1 VISQDL
7 NDFKARTDDMFP
19 GGQEAQYNLMRL
31 IDSMVMTGYE
41 IMELKCRDETGRPAM
56 LSFQSANDTQSPNAL
71 RDWTYW
77 LMYYRTL
84 TLGFG
89 RQAGTQLY
97 VSKEFPREDMLV
109 VLNEDE
115 RMCKLMHRNLS
126 NASEDEFPIFTAQQ
140 FFEDDEQLGAVDK
153 GSLETVILY
162 TSKDAPVDRK
172 DLFRAL
178 VPYFKNLLTAR
189 VLEFRV

>member
-1 VISQDL
+1 MISHDL
-7 NDFKARTDDMFP
+7 QEFKERTTDIFP
-19 GGQEAQYNLMRL
+19 GGQERQYNLMRL
-31 IDSMVMTGYE
+31 IDNMVMTGFE
-41 IMELKCRDETGRPAM
+41 IMELKCRDDSGKLAM
-56 LSFQSANDTQSPNAL
+56 LNFHSANDMQSPNAL

-97 VSKEFPREDMLV
+97 VGKEYPRDGMLV

-115 RMCKLMHRNLS
+115 RMRKIMLTNLS
-126 NASEDEFPIFTAQQ
+126 NVSEDEFPIFTAQQ
-140 FFEDDEQLGAVDK
+140 FNEDDEQLGAVEK

-162 TSKDAPVDRK
+162 TSKDAQVDRK

-189 VLEFRV
+189 VLEFCV

>member
-1 VISQDL
+1 MISRDL
-7 NDFKARTDDMFP
+7 QEFKERTIDIFP
-19 GGQEAQYNLMRL
+19 GGLEPQYNLMRL
-31 IDSMVMTGYE
+31 IDSMVMTGFE
-41 IMELKCRDETGRPAM
+41 IMELKCRDGNGKHDILR
-56 LSFQSANDTQSPNAL
+56 FQTANDTQSPNAL
-71 RDWTYW
+71 RDWSYW
-77 LMYYRTL
+77 LMNYRTL

-97 VSKEFPREDMLV
+97 VAKEFPRENLVV

-115 RMCKLMHRNLS
+115 RMCKLMRRNLS
-126 NASEDEFPIFTAQQ
+126 NTSEDEFPIFTAQQ
-140 FFEDDEQLGAVDK
+140 FHEDDEQLGAVEK

-162 TSKDAPVDRK
+162 TSKDSPVERR
-172 DLFRAL
+172 DLYHAL